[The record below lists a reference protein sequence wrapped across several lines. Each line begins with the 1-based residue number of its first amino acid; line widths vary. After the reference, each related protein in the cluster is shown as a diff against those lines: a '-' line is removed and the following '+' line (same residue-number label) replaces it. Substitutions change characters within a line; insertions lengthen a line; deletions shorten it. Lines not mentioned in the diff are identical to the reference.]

1 MPLVVDASV
10 TLSWCFA
17 DEASDLSRRSLA
29 AATAQGVVV
38 PLIWRY
44 EVANV
49 LRSGVKL
56 KRISA
61 DDLSDV
67 LTLLSRPQVKTADLT
82 LLDLTGPVMALALAH
97 NVSVY
102 DASYLHVA
110 LSQSLPLAT
119 QDRRLREAA
128 VSAGCELFA

>member
-10 TLSWCFA
+10 ALSWCFA
-17 DEASDLSRRSLA
+17 DEASDLSRRSLLA
-29 AATAQGVVV
+29 ASAHGVVV
-38 PLIWRY
+38 PSIWRY

-49 LRSGVKL
+49 LRAGVKL
-56 KRISA
+56 KRISEEEM
-61 DDLSDV
+61 SSV
-67 LTLLSRPQVKTADLT
+67 LILLNRPTVKMADLT
-82 LLDLTGPVMALALAH
+82 LSDLMGPVMALAVAH

-119 QDRRLREAA
+119 QDRRLQDAA
-128 VSAGCELFA
+128 IAAGCAMFS

>member
-10 TLSWCFA
+10 ALSWCFA
-17 DEASDLSRRSLA
+17 DEANDLSRRSLA

-38 PLIWRY
+38 PSIWRY

-56 KRISA
+56 KRISEE
-61 DDLSDV
+61 DLLAV
-67 LTLLSRPQVKTADLT
+67 LALLSRPTVRTVDLS
-82 LLDLTGPVMALALAH
+82 LPDLFRPVMILAVAH
-97 NVSVY
+97 NISVY

-110 LSQSLPLAT
+110 LTQSVPLAT
-119 QDRRLREAA
+119 QDRRLADAA
-128 VSAGCELFA
+128 MAARCHLFS